1 MMKRNQNNEKKFSQQ
16 MKEMQKELEELRR
29 ELEREKE
36 MRRLGQLELLQV
48 QVDPHFLYNTLDAIV
63 WLVEAG
69 KQQEAVEM
77 LSQLSLFFRIALSKG
92 QDIIRL
98 KEEIDHTRSYMNIQR
113 MCYGDSMDYEIVL
126 PKELEEIRLPKLTIQ
141 PLVENAL
148 YHGTRE
154 KRGKSKIR
162 IVCSEQGE
170 DVLIAVED
178 NGRGMEP
185 KQKAKLEKALQKG
198 GRVGFGLAAVHE
210 RIKLYFGKEYGVKID
225 SVYGKGTRV
234 EVLFSKEIRGV

>member
-1 MMKRNQNNEKKFSQQ
+1 MSEKKQNFEKQCAEKIKQ
-16 MKEMQKELEELRR
+16 MDLELEELRG
-29 ELEREKE
+29 ELEKEKE
-36 MRRLGQLELLQV
+36 LRRLGQLELLQV

-98 KEEIDHTRSYMNIQR
+98 KEEIDHTKSYMNIQQ
-113 MCYGDSMDYEIVL
+113 MCYGDSMEYKIVL
-126 PKELEEIRLPKLTIQ
+126 PKELEEIRIPKLTIQ

-148 YHGTRE
+148 YHGVRE
-154 KRGKSKIR
+154 KRGKSVIR
-162 IVCSEQGE
+162 VICKEQE
-170 DVLIAVED
+170 EIVLITVED

-185 KQKAKLEKALQKG
+185 KQKAELELALQEG
-198 GRVGFGLAAVHE
+198 GRVGFGAAAVHE
-210 RIKLYFGKEYGVKID
+210 RIKLYFGKEYGIRIY
-225 SVYGKGTRV
+225 SEYGEGTRV
-234 EVLFSKEIRGV
+234 EIRFPKEIRKG